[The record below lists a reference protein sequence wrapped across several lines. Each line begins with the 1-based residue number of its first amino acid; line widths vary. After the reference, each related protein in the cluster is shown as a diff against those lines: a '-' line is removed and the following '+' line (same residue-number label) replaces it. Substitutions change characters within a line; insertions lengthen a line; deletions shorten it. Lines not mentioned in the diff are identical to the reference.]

1 MTDRAVV
8 DLSEKLRRITETWSP
23 KIVAQVGDTQV
34 KLARIHGTF
43 DWHSHEKED
52 ELFLV
57 LDGRMKLE
65 FRDGEVWLEQGQLY
79 VVPHGVEHRPVL
91 RELEHFLGRADG
103 GDPAV
108 GDGDGAVSD
117 RFGAGLHR

>member
-79 VVPHGVEHRPVL
+79 VVPHGVEHRPVAPQEVQIML
-91 RELEHFLGRADG
+91 IEPAGTRNTGEHETERTVEAEWL
-103 GDPAV
+103 
-108 GDGDGAVSD
+108 
-117 RFGAGLHR
+117 